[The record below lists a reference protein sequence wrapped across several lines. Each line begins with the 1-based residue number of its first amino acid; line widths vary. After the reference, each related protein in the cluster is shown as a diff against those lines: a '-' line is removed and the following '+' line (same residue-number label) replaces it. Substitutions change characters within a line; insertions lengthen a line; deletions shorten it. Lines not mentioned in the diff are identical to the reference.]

1 MPDAFVSLNSWHQ
14 PGAILQA
21 GGPAEIV
28 AGGAE
33 DWGALRDL
41 LARWRGD
48 AGGDSVHP
56 RGAAIGYIS
65 YEGAFRFGWFPQI
78 NVIEENQPSAAWST
92 RRERVDEVL
101 RHPELV
107 EGSDTRGIGAWVE
120 NSREVRAAG
129 LEGGVSDPST
139 SLRSAQD
146 DGDRGENP
154 WRANQTRAE
163 FEARVARA
171 QEYIAAGDIYQVNL
185 AQKFATPFSGN
196 AYRLFEHLLARSP
209 APGGAFLDFGDT
221 RILSASP
228 ELFLRIRGRHVT
240 TRPIKGT
247 RPRDRD
253 PLRDEQLA
261 FELQTDPKEL
271 AELIMIT
278 DLERNDLGRICEYG
292 SVTVTRLAQ
301 LERFPQVFHLVSTVE
316 GLLRLDV
323 DALEA
328 VRACI
333 PGGSITGAPKKRA
346 CEIIGELEPCARGI
360 YTGLIGYFDA
370 NGDATF
376 SLAIRTLVQE
386 GNELYFSTGSGIT
399 AGSVPAREY
408 EETLHKA
415 SGMQLALEAYRAA
428 AGVAGTTPASRSASS

>member
-1 MPDAFVSLNSWHQ
+1 MAATADSCKLHLTAPPGKLDIMPDAFVSLNSWHQ

-21 GGPAEIV
+21 GAPQEIV
-28 AGGAE
+28 AGGLG
-33 DWGALRDL
+33 DWDALRDL
-41 LARWRGD
+41 LTRRRGE
-48 AGGDSVHP
+48 AGGDSLHP
-56 RGAAIGYIS
+56 RGAAVGYIT
-65 YEGAFRFGWFPQI
+65 YEGAFRFGWFPEI
-78 NVIEENQPSAAWST
+78 NVIEENQPSAAWSA
-92 RRERVDEVL
+92 RRERLDT
-101 RHPELV
+101 
-107 EGSDTRGIGAWVE
+107 GSAPGGP
-120 NSREVRAAG
+120 NAA
-129 LEGGVSDPST
+129 LDWQS
-139 SLRSAQD
+139 
-146 DGDRGENP
+146 
-154 WRANQTRAE
+154 NQTRAE

-171 QEYIAAGDIYQVNL
+171 KEYIAAGDIYQVNL
-185 AQKFATPFSGN
+185 AQKFHMPFDGN
-196 AYRLFEHLLARSP
+196 PYRLFEHLLARSP

-228 ELFLRIRGRHVT
+228 ELFLRIRGRHIT

-271 AELIMIT
+271 AELVMIT

-316 GLLRLDV
+316 GHLRPEI

-328 VRACI
+328 VRLCI

-346 CEIIGELEPCARGI
+346 CEIIAELEPCPRGV

-386 GNELYFSTGSGIT
+386 PGELHFSAGSGIT
-399 AGSVPAREY
+399 AGSIPAREY

-415 SGMQLALEAYRAA
+415 SGMRLALEAYRAQPRVEA
-428 AGVAGTTPASRSASS
+428 TSNR

>member
-1 MPDAFVSLNSWHQ
+1 MSDAFISLNSWHQ

-28 AGGAE
+28 AGGPG
-33 DWGALRDL
+33 DWDALRDL
-41 LARWRGD
+41 LARRRGN
-48 AGGDSVHP
+48 AGGDSLYP
-56 RGAAIGYIS
+56 RSAAIGYIS
-65 YEGAFRFGWFPQI
+65 YEGAFRFGWFPEI
-78 NVIEENQPSAAWST
+78 SVIEENQPSAAWSA
-92 RRERVDEVL
+92 RREKLDRD
-101 RHPELV
+101 
-107 EGSDTRGIGAWVE
+107 
-120 NSREVRAAG
+120 
-129 LEGGVSDPST
+129 GVADPST
-139 SLRSAQD
+139 SPSASSGSAQD
-146 DGDRGENP
+146 AGRASEGI
-154 WRANQTRAE
+154 WQANQTRAE

-171 QEYIAAGDIYQVNL
+171 MEYIAAGDVYQVNI
-185 AQKFATPFSGN
+185 AQKFTTPFAGN

-228 ELFLRIRGRHVT
+228 ELFLRIRGRHIT

-278 DLERNDLGRICEYG
+278 DLERNDLGQICEYG
-292 SVTVTRLAQ
+292 SVTVTSLAQ

-316 GLLRLDV
+316 GHLRPEI
-323 DALEA
+323 DALDA

-333 PGGSITGAPKKRA
+333 PGGSISGAPKKRA
-346 CEIIGELEPCARGI
+346 CEVIAELEPCPRGI
-360 YTGLIGYFDA
+360 YTGIIGYFDA

-376 SLAIRTLVQE
+376 SLAIRTMVQE
-386 GNELYFSTGSGIT
+386 GDALHFSVGSGIT

-408 EETLHKA
+408 DETLHKA
-415 SGMQLALEAYRAA
+415 SGLQLALEAYRAA
-428 AGVAGTTPASRSASS
+428 PVAVPR